1 MMPTFYRRSIR
12 FAFHLLYN
20 QLAVTYDA
28 VAWLV
33 SFGQWQAWGRTA
45 LDRVRGPN
53 VLELGHGPGH
63 LLIELGR
70 SGRSDR
76 SGRCQPIG
84 VDLSPYM
91 IAQAQRRIRRAGL
104 SIPQVR
110 CRAEALPFRSGA
122 FDSAVSTFPTE
133 YIANPRTLA
142 EVARVTNEH
151 GRLIVVV
158 GAQFGQPTPGTRF
171 VDWLYRITGQREPS
185 VEAEPDLFEQLN
197 LTARVETEVIGGS
210 TVTIVVAEKTTPG
223 NTTASAPD

>member
-1 MMPTFYRRSIR
+1 MMPTPFRRFIR

-20 QLAVTYDA
+20 QLAFTYDV

-33 SFGQWQAWGRTA
+33 SFGQWQAWGCTA
-45 LDRVRGPN
+45 LDRVRGPR

-70 SGRSDR
+70 GGRH
-76 SGRCQPIG
+76 QPIG
-84 VDLSPYM
+84 IDLSPHM
-91 IAQAQRRIRRAGL
+91 IAQAQRRIKRAGF

-110 CRAEALPFRSGA
+110 CRVEALPFRSGT

-151 GRLIVVV
+151 GRLVVV
-158 GAQFGQPTPGTRF
+158 LGAQFGQHTASTRF

-197 LTARVETEVIGGS
+197 LSARVETEVVGGS
-210 TVTIVVAEKTTPG
+210 TVTIVVADKVTPG
-223 NTTASAPD
+223 NTIAAASD

>member
-1 MMPTFYRRSIR
+1 MLTPYRRFIR

-20 QLAVTYDA
+20 QLAFTYDG

-45 LDRVRGPN
+45 LDRVRGPR

-70 SGRSDR
+70 SGRH
-76 SGRCQPIG
+76 QPIG
-84 VDLSPYM
+84 IDLSPHM
-91 IAQAQRRIRRAGL
+91 IAQAQRGIRRAGL

-110 CRAEALPFRSGA
+110 CRVEALPFRSGT

-142 EVARVTNEH
+142 EVVRVTNEH
-151 GRLIVVV
+151 GRLIVVL
-158 GAQFGQPTPGTRF
+158 GAQFGQHTPSTCF
-171 VDWLYRITGQREPS
+171 VDWLYRITGQREPW
-185 VEAEPDLFEQLN
+185 VEAEPDRFEQLN
-197 LTARVETEVIGGS
+197 LSAHVETEVVGGS
-210 TVTIVVAEKTTPG
+210 TVTIVVAEKR
-223 NTTASAPD
+223 